1 MYEIFASIT
10 DEFGSRSGTT
20 GRGFYTET
28 AAYDEMKV
36 MQKYDKDCDFY
47 VEYVPAEDEWNC
59 Y

>member
-10 DEFGSRSGTT
+10 DEYGSRSVST
-20 GRGFYTET
+20 GRGFFLET
-28 AAYDEMKV
+28 SAYDEMKV

-47 VEYVPAEDEWNC
+47 VEYVPAEDEWNS